1 MKKIEEPDFK
11 VSDVCDAVIVDVST
25 KEDKRIKDLFTQIDS
40 AQWKNEIESCEN
52 EYHSNRNRLYDMKEM
67 SGICEI
73 TVAQMKDVYSYSMSG
88 SHGFRKRLYSLVPE
102 RCPICDKRWG
112 FDDKNL
118 DHILPKSKF
127 PQFAIT
133 PYNLVPTCSTCNDR
147 KNDDYGRDISTGV
160 FNPYFHEIFLTRYME
175 CYIYVSSGNIEV
187 NVHLKSFDK
196 CVIQDENK
204 YKRMK
209 YWFEELYNLDKIYKV
224 NIENNINMLIDGFAR
239 SDLQESMISE
249 VLLLEHFRKEYD
261 KYRKFCFLDGIV
273 SEEFLIFKMYESLV
287 NKSTEELIELIKEK
301 IISRKLEIT
310 TARSEGDF

>member
-11 VSDVCDAVIVDVST
+11 VSDVCDAIIVDVST
-25 KEDKRIKDLFTQIDS
+25 KEDRRIKDLFTQVDS
-40 AQWKNEIESCEN
+40 TQWKNEVESCEN
-52 EYHSNRNRLYDMKEM
+52 EYYSNRNRLYDMKEM
-67 SGICEI
+67 NSICEV

-88 SHGFRKRLYSLVPE
+88 SHDFRNRIYSLVPG

-147 KNDDYGRDISTGV
+147 KNDDYGKDISTGV
-160 FNPYFHEIFLTRYME
+160 FNPYFHEIFLTKHME

-196 CVIQDENK
+196 CEIQDENK

-209 YWFEELYNLDKIYKV
+209 YWFEELYNLDEIYKV
-224 NIENNINMLIDGFAR
+224 KIKTNIYMLIDGFAR
-239 SDLQESMISE
+239 SDLQENMISE
-249 VLLLEHFRKEYD
+249 VFLLEHFREKYD
-261 KYRKFCFLDGIV
+261 KYSKYNFSDGIV

-310 TARSEGDF
+310 SARSEGEF